1 MSGLNEWGLN
11 HGVEPDLDA
20 NEVDQTVPVKSY
32 PDVHQTPEVD
42 AHAIFK
48 EVIPGEVPELKDD
61 LQVIAQEANR
71 LEDLGYVLADLK
83 KLGGMSQAIAQ
94 EAMRLDANFDGG
106 RPLSWY
112 TKQPTA
118 TRYKPALESV
128 WDRIKQVFKDLIKK
142 LREMLRRFALWVVG
156 SRDPNEN
163 LMNKSNEQI
172 VKEVEEVAQ
181 KQEYRTEEIQ
191 QDLRDLGTLA
201 KLVQTEI
208 TKGIDLKDQHGETV
222 HVSDFD
228 KLVAH
233 YLYDTEATDEVRQ
246 FMEGRNPIF
255 HDIIEHGSWS
265 MMTEDLVGLV
275 QQALSIMMQKTNVL
289 NGVVKSQG
297 SISVADQ
304 LTAGRSLEILTA
316 RVEPIWQGKKQSL
329 QAVAENYNHV
339 YLEASQG
346 EPQVHLSFEQVF
358 TRMADAL
365 AQGPTKKLI
374 ESGREI
380 GIRLLTIEKYL
391 DIIETQIGNVITD
404 GAPGMPDHSMAQPM
418 REALD
423 AVRQDVRDLSL
434 IANRMNAYRSIVETM
449 AARVTGF
456 AYRLAVAIYKD
467 LQGSTRESHAP
478 EVIQELAKQ
487 AEKMRNRHMTA
498 KAKDL
503 FKVF

>member
-11 HGVEPDLDA
+11 HGVEPDIDA

-32 PDVHQTPEVD
+32 PDVHQMPEVQ
-42 AHAIFK
+42 AHDLFK

-71 LEDLGYVLADLK
+71 IEDLGYVLADLK

-94 EAMRLDANFDGG
+94 EAMRLDAEFDGG
-106 RPLSWY
+106 RSLNWY

-118 TRYKPALESV
+118 TRYKPAMESV
-128 WDRIKQVFKDLIKK
+128 LGKIKEVFQHLIKK
-142 LREMLRRFALWVVG
+142 LRELLRRFALWIVG
-156 SRDPNEN
+156 SRDANEH
-163 LMNKSNEQI
+163 LMNKSNDQI
-172 VKEVEEVAQ
+172 VKEVEQVAQ
-181 KQEYRTEEIQ
+181 QQEYRSEEIQ

-201 KLVQTEI
+201 KLVQAEV
-208 TKGIDLKDQHGETV
+208 TKGVDLKDQHGETQ

-255 HDIIEHGSWS
+255 HDIIEQGPWT

-275 QQALSIMMQKTNVL
+275 QQALSVMMQKTNVL
-289 NGVVKSQG
+289 NGIVASQG
-297 SISVADQ
+297 STQLGDQ
-304 LTAGRSLEILTA
+304 LVQGRSLEILLQ
-316 RVEPIWQGKKQSL
+316 RIELNWQGRQQTL
-329 QAVAENYNHV
+329 QDVADNYNHV
-339 YLEASQG
+339 YMEASQG
-346 EPQVHLSFEQVF
+346 DPQVHLSFEQVF

-374 ESGREI
+374 ESGRNI

-391 DIIETQIGNVITD
+391 DIIETKIGNVITD

-456 AYRLAVAIYKD
+456 AYRLAVAIYRD
-467 LQGSTRESHAP
+467 LQGSARESHAP

-487 AEKMRNRHMTA
+487 AEKMRNRHLAA

-503 FKVF
+503 FK